1 MHHLS
6 SAISGD
12 YIKKLSPEE
21 KKELCAEIRTFLIET
36 INKTGGHLASNLGS
50 VELTVALH
58 SVFSTPKDKIVFDV
72 GHQAYTHKIITG
84 RYDRFMTLRSKDGI
98 SGFPRKSE
106 SEHDAFIGGHS
117 SISISAASG
126 IAKAMELNGED
137 GNVIAV
143 IGDGALT
150 GGQAYEGLNNLGKLT
165 ENLIIVLNDNE
176 MSISKNRGVVA
187 DYLTN
192 MRSSKSYFEKKEA
205 VKDFLS
211 NSAIG
216 KDISKTIQ
224 GTKDLVKFAFY
235 QSNIFESLGLK
246 YLGPVDGHNI
256 EKMTEIFEIAKT
268 LKQPCI
274 VHVKTKKGKGYVPAE
289 ENSGEFHGVA
299 KKAYKQRPSCLTY
312 SEVMGREL
320 LRLAG
325 LDERIFAVTAA
336 MKYATG
342 LQHMAKSFPQR
353 FCDAGIAE
361 QHALT
366 FCCGLAS
373 EGIIPVFAVYST
385 FLQRCYD
392 QLIHD
397 ASIEKKHIVICVDR
411 AGFVGEDGE
420 THQGLFDVPMLTS
433 IPGVTIYSPSD
444 AVSLRE
450 SLNRAVYDEEGVVAV
465 RYPRGFCID
474 DSKKRYSDFAYSGMS
489 NRTLLISYGRISEN
503 ITAISGTDSLT
514 LTKIFPISKDIVTIS
529 KNYDRVFF
537 FEEGMK
543 SGGIGEKLMVE
554 LYSSGFKG
562 DYEIVAVD
570 GEFVRA
576 ADYET
581 QLSEYGFDRE
591 SIIKRV
597 NG

>member
-6 SAISGD
+6 SKISGD

-84 RYDRFMTLRSKDGI
+84 RYDRFSTLRSKDGI

-126 IAKAMELNGED
+126 IAKAMELNSEE

-150 GGQAYEGLNNLGKLT
+150 GGQAYEGLNNLGKPT

-205 VKDFLS
+205 VKEFLS
-211 NSAIG
+211 NTALG
-216 KDISKTIQ
+216 KDISKTIH

-299 KKAYKQRPSCLTY
+299 KKALKQRPCCLTY

-325 LDERIFAVTAA
+325 LDDRIFAVTAA

-342 LQHMAKSFPQR
+342 LQHMAKTFPER

-385 FLQRCYD
+385 FIQRCYD
-392 QLIHD
+392 QIIHD
-397 ASIEKKHIVICVDR
+397 ASIEKKHIVLCIDR

-433 IPGVTIYSPSD
+433 VPGVTIYSPSD

-450 SLNRAVYDEEGVVAV
+450 ALNKAVYDEDGIVAV
-465 RYPRGFCID
+465 RYPRGLCV
-474 DSKKRYSDFAYSGMS
+474 DSPDKCYSDFSYSGMS
-489 NRTLLISYGRISEN
+489 ARTLIVSYGRISEN
-503 ITAISGTDSLT
+503 ITKIDGTDSLV
-514 LTKIFPISKDIVTIS
+514 LTKIFPISKDVVTIS
-529 KNYDRVFF
+529 KNYDKIYF

-543 SGGIGEKLMVE
+543 NGGIGEKLMVE
-554 LYSSGFKG
+554 LYSSGYKG

-576 ADYET
+576 SDYES
-581 QLSEYGFDRE
+581 QLSEYGFDRD